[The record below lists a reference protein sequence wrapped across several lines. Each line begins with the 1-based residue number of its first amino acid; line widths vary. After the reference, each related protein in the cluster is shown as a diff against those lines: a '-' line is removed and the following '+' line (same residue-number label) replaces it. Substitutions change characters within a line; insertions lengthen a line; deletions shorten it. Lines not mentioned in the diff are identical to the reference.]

1 MCWRRGSKGEAHR
14 TICTAE
20 PMPRTGARMAK
31 REKARTSES
40 GRKGPKII
48 TRKPKPSDFRDV
60 IEYYYRFY
68 EEVKENPLFGIV
80 LSHKRPNMSDER
92 KWFSEL
98 LGRTKRGATVAL
110 VAEVD
115 GHAVGLCEVNAIG
128 RPRSEVSHRGELGI
142 AVSSDYRGMG
152 VGTALL
158 RSVLGKCR
166 KKFEVV
172 ELSVFSKN
180 KGAKKLYESFG
191 FSTYA
196 TRPHSIKRGDAYLDE
211 DLMRLEV

>member
-1 MCWRRGSKGEAHR
+1 MV
-14 TICTAE
+14 
-20 PMPRTGARMAK
+20 
-31 REKARTSES
+31 EKAKPRISES
-40 GRKGPKII
+40 SRVRPRII
-48 TRKPKPSDFRDV
+48 IRKPKPSDFGDI

-80 LSHKRPNMSDER
+80 LSSKRPNMRAEP

-98 LGRTKRGATVAL
+98 LDSTKRGDTIAF
-110 VAEVD
+110 VAEVN
-115 GHAVGLCEVNAIG
+115 GRAVGLCEVRSIG
-128 RPRSEVSHRGELGI
+128 RPKSEVSHRGELGI

-152 VGTALL
+152 VGTALP
-158 RSVLGKCR
+158 SSALGKCR

-180 KGAKKLYESFG
+180 KGAKKLYEKFG
-191 FSTYA
+191 FIIYA

-211 DLMRLEV
+211 DLMRLDVRARAGA